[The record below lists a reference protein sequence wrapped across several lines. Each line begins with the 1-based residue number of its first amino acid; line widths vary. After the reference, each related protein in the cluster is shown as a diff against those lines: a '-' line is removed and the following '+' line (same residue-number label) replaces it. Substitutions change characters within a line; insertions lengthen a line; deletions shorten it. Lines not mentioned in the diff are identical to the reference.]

1 MKTLNY
7 KLRTLI
13 IKKIASNFR
22 KLIPIARNVQVKHLT
37 YMYDY
42 NFCKLLNSLV
52 KSYSPNCQHFNDR
65 FIK

>member
-1 MKTLNY
+1 MKKLDY

-22 KLIPIARNVQVKHLT
+22 KKISVARKVQVKHLT

-42 NFCKLLNSLV
+42 SYDDLFSALI
-52 KSYSPNCQHFNDR
+52 KSYFAC
-65 FIK
+65 KK

>member
-7 KLRTLI
+7 KLKTLI
-13 IKKIASNFR
+13 ITKIASNFR

-42 NFCKLLNSLV
+42 NYWNLLQSLKNSF
-52 KSYSPNCQHFNDR
+52 SPKCNHYNDR